1 MHFKRSEQ
9 VSAEEDLD
17 QRAREADDELDPD
30 DLEPAGEEVDDIAEV
45 ELSPPDED
53 DDDEQ
58 TSLAAVSLRR
68 PPAAAAA
75 DRDEDEIMSL
85 VSDVDDPITEVIPTR
100 VTPIKDGQEFVC
112 ARCHLVKP
120 RVQLADAHRGLC
132 RDCV

>member
-1 MHFKRSEQ
+1 M
-9 VSAEEDLD
+9 SAEEDLD
-17 QRAREADDELDPD
+17 QRAREAGDELDPD
-30 DLEPAGEEVDDIAEV
+30 DLEPAGEEVDGDPDVA
-45 ELSPPDED
+45 LTPPDED
-53 DDDEQ
+53 DEEEQ
-58 TSLAAVSLRR
+58 TSPAELAMRR

-85 VSDVDDPITEVIPTR
+85 VSDVDDPITDVIPTR
-100 VTPIKDGQEFVC
+100 VTPIKNGQEFVC